1 MSEWTRLQGDV
12 WLSKCSGFSF
22 KTYITENFQE
32 AEPYVSQQPCPVI
45 GVDKI
50 KVTLEFSFSDAGL
63 KAAKAVDW
71 FVRAIKQADPKAVVE
86 LEVETRFT

>member
-1 MSEWTRLQGDV
+1 MSEWTRVQGDV
-12 WLSKCSGFSF
+12 WLSKHSRFSF

-32 AEPYVSQQPCPVI
+32 AEPYISQQPCHVMGI
-45 GVDKI
+45 DKI

-63 KAAKAVDW
+63 EAAKAVDW
-71 FVRAIKQADPKAVVE
+71 FVRAIKQADHKAVVD